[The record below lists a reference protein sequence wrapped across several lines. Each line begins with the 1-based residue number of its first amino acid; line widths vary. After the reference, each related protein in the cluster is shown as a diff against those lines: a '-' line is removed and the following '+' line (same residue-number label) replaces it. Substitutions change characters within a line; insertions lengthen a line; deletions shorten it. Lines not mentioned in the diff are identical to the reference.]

1 MLQSPLSDRLTRF
14 VFGTR
19 RRLVVIRKTLARLAV
34 LMGAAGLAAAA
45 ASAGSAAPAH
55 LSAGPIKIGISL
67 SLSGDFS
74 DPGKFAQQGYKL
86 WANTVNATGGLL
98 GRKVQLIIQDDAS
111 SPTQAA
117 TNYQNFITKNKV
129 DLVFGPFSTLLSAPS
144 AAVANRYGYAFVEP
158 AGGGPAVFDE
168 KLHNVFFTQP
178 APVVQSGDVFANWLL
193 SLPKSQRPKT
203 AAYPALDDPFSSPI
217 ADRMRGI
224 LEKAGVKT
232 VYKTIYA
239 SETVD
244 MTPIVSKI
252 AAAKPDVVIGG
263 TQSGDGYSIV
273 KAMVQAK
280 FSPKFLFLSNGPNSP
295 GEFPSKVGA
304 KNVNGIF
311 SASDWYSEAKTP
323 GNPAFVKAFV
333 KAYGGTAA
341 AIDPGSA
348 EAYAVG
354 QVVET
359 VAKRIHSIDNKQIIA
374 ALHQGT
380 WPTVEGVL
388 HWNAIGEPQGTDL
401 LMEWIGG
408 KLYPVLPK
416 KVGVKPPFFPKPNWG
431 K

>member
-1 MLQSPLSDRLTRF
+1 
-14 VFGTR
+14 
-19 RRLVVIRKTLARLAV
+19 VIRNTLARLAV
-34 LMGAAGLAAAA
+34 LVGAAGLAAAA
-45 ASAGSAAPAH
+45 ATAGSAAPTHA
-55 LSAGPIKIGISL
+55 SAGPIKIGISL

-86 WANTVNATGGLL
+86 WANTVNAKGGIL

-129 DLVFGPFSTLLSAPS
+129 NLVFGPFSTLLTAPS
-144 AAVANRYGYAFVEP
+144 AAVAHRYGYAFIEP
-158 AGGGPAVFDE
+158 AGGGPAVFDQ
-168 KLHNVFFTQP
+168 KLDNVFFTQP
-178 APVVQSGDVFANWLL
+178 APIVESGDVFANWIL

-217 ADRMRGI
+217 ADRIRGI

-232 VYKTIYA
+232 VYHAIYP
-239 SETVD
+239 SETTD
-244 MTPIVSKI
+244 MSPIVAKI
-252 AAAKPDVVIGG
+252 KASHPDAVIGG
-263 TQSGDGYSIV
+263 TQAGDGYSLV

-311 SASDWYSEAKTP
+311 SASDWYPQAKTP

-341 AIDPGSA
+341 AMDPGSA
-348 EAYAVG
+348 EAFAVG
-354 QVVET
+354 QVVEA
-359 VAKRIHSIDNKQIIA
+359 VAKKTHSIDNKTIIA
-374 ALHQGT
+374 ALHKGS
-380 WPTVEGVL
+380 WPTVEGTL
-388 HWNAIGEPQGTDL
+388 KWNSIGEPQGNFL
-401 LMEWIGG
+401 LVEWIGG
-408 KLYPVLPK
+408 SLYPVLPK
-416 KVGVKPPFFPKPNWG
+416 GVAVKSPFFPKPPWG

>member
-1 MLQSPLSDRLTRF
+1 M
-14 VFGTR
+14 
-19 RRLVVIRKTLARLAV
+19 IRKTLARLAV

-45 ASAGSAAPAH
+45 ATAGSAAPTQM
-55 LSAGPIKIGISL
+55 SAGPIKIGISL

-86 WANTVNATGGLL
+86 WAKTVNAKGGVL

-129 DLVFGPFSTLLSAPS
+129 DLVFGPFSTLLTAPS
-144 AAVANRYGYAFVEP
+144 AAVAHRYGYAFIEP

-168 KLHNVFFTQP
+168 KLDNVFFTQP
-178 APVVQSGDVFANWLL
+178 APIVQSGDVFANWIL

-217 ADRMRGI
+217 ADRIRGI

-232 VYKTIYA
+232 VYKQIYP
-239 SETVD
+239 SETAD
-244 MTPIVSKI
+244 MTPIVAKI
-252 AAAKPDVVIGG
+252 AASKPDAVIGG
-263 TQSGDGYSIV
+263 TQAGDGYSLV

-295 GEFPSKVGA
+295 GEFPSKVGT

-311 SASDWYSEAKTP
+311 SASDWFPQAKTP
-323 GNPAFVKAFV
+323 GNPAFVKAFI
-333 KAYGGTAA
+333 KAYGGTAD

-354 QVVET
+354 QVVEA
-359 VAKRIHSIDNKQIIA
+359 VAKRIHSIDNKKVIA
-374 ALHQGT
+374 ALHKGS
-380 WPTVEGVL
+380 WPTVEGNL
-388 HWNAIGEPQGTDL
+388 RWNAIGEPQGAFL
-401 LMEWIGG
+401 LVEWIGG

-416 KVGVKPPFFPKPNWG
+416 SAAIKQPFFPKPGWG

>member
-1 MLQSPLSDRLTRF
+1 M
-14 VFGTR
+14 
-19 RRLVVIRKTLARLAV
+19 IRKTLARLAV
-34 LMGAAGLAAAA
+34 LVGAAGLAAAA
-45 ASAGSAAPAH
+45 ATAGTAAPTQM
-55 LSAGPIKIGISL
+55 SAGPIKIGISL

-86 WANTVNATGGLL
+86 WAKTVNAKGGVL

-129 DLVFGPFSTLLSAPS
+129 DLVFGPFSTLLTAPS
-144 AAVANRYGYAFVEP
+144 AAVAHRYGYAFIEP
-158 AGGGPAVFDE
+158 AGGGPAVFDQ
-168 KLHNVFFTQP
+168 KLDNVFFTQP
-178 APVVQSGDVFANWLL
+178 APIVESGDVFANWIL

-217 ADRMRGI
+217 ADRIRGI

-232 VYKTIYA
+232 VYKSIYP
-239 SETVD
+239 SETAD
-244 MTPIVSKI
+244 MTPIVAKI
-252 AAAKPDVVIGG
+252 AASKPDAVIGG
-263 TQSGDGYSIV
+263 TQAGDGYSLV

-280 FSPKFLFLSNGPNSP
+280 LSPKFLFLSNGPNSP

-311 SASDWYSEAKTP
+311 SASDWFPQAKTP
-323 GNPAFVKAFV
+323 GNPAFVKAFL
-333 KAYGGTAA
+333 KEYGGTAD

-354 QVVET
+354 QVVEAL
-359 VAKRIHSIDNKQIIA
+359 AKRIHSIDNKKVIA
-374 ALHQGT
+374 ALHKGS
-380 WPTVEGVL
+380 WPTVEGNL
-388 HWNAIGEPQGTDL
+388 RWNAIGEPQGAFL
-401 LMEWIGG
+401 LVEWIGG
-408 KLYPVLPK
+408 KLYPVLPTSAAIK
-416 KVGVKPPFFPKPNWG
+416 QPFFPKPGWG